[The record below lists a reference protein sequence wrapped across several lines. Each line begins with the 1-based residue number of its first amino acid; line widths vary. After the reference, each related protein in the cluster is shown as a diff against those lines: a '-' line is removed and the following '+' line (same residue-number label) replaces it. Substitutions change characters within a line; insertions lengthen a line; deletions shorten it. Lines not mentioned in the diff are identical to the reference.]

1 MQCSFERKY
10 FYDVVDDD
18 DDDNDDI
25 MHPFLFIFPLLF
37 DGAPKEKERKRK
49 TGQDRKL
56 FDSAL

>member
-10 FYDVVDDD
+10 FYDVVDDDD

-49 TGQDRKL
+49 TGQDRK
-56 FDSAL
+56 